1 MQKNENK
8 TKSLKRDTTAIIDT
22 GLRKTTEGPKVEDP
36 EREYVLDP
44 TPPALTLGKLIWS
57 FVGLMLTQ
65 CNLLKLD
72 GTLFTGLKQWCIWG
86 KNTTLTFSFYWQIPT
101 AKCVVNKALDANS
114 LSAKVFFSS
123 SEIKC
128 W

>member
-44 TPPALTLGKLIWS
+44 TLPALTLGKVIWS
-57 FVGLMLTQ
+57 FVGLMLT
-65 CNLLKLD
+65 N
-72 GTLFTGLKQWCIWG
+72 
-86 KNTTLTFSFYWQIPT
+86 P
-101 AKCVVNKALDANS
+101 V
-114 LSAKVFFSS
+114 
-123 SEIKC
+123 
-128 W
+128 